1 MNICSQRTHDII
13 KLSLSF
19 LFRKVSQ
26 IKLNGVGHVSRKV
39 WLKSNTR
46 RQFVNQCKNIFICL
60 NRCALQIRESPGTKK
75 KTKKHLYFF
84 LYSDTSFA
92 ENGASAW
99 QGLSPLLACSVHHRD
114 KSLKEKITNTKHSIQ
129 KFQIGLISK
138 SNHKQ

>member
-19 LFRKVSQ
+19 VFRKVSQ

-46 RQFVNQCKNIFICL
+46 RQFANQCKNIFICL

-75 KTKKHLYFF
+75 K
-84 LYSDTSFA
+84 
-92 ENGASAW
+92 
-99 QGLSPLLACSVHHRD
+99 
-114 KSLKEKITNTKHSIQ
+114 NTKNTSIFFCFRILVLQ
-129 KFQIGLISK
+129 KTAQAPGKALAPSWHAVFIIEIKASKKKLQIQNTLYRNFK
-138 SNHKQ
+138 